1 MDPCENCANYEYDEE
16 QECYTCAVELD
27 MDEYEAFISNRRSR
41 CPYYD
46 PGDEYSIVRKQN

>member
-1 MDPCENCANYEYDEE
+1 MLKCESCGNYEYDEE
-16 QECYTCAVELD
+16 SEQYVCGVSLD
-27 MDEYEAFISNRRSR
+27 MDEFEAFLSGSVRD

>member
-1 MDPCENCANYEYDEE
+1 MSNCELCSNYSYDEQTE
-16 QECYTCAVELD
+16 TYACGVELD
-27 MDEYEAFISNRRSR
+27 MDEYEAFLTGRFSR

>member
-1 MDPCENCANYEYDEE
+1 MDKCETCSNFEYDEE
-16 QECYTCAVELD
+16 AQSYVCTVDLD
-27 MDEYEAFISNRRSR
+27 MDEYESFLAGRFSA